1 MIPAS
6 LDTRIAQI
14 VEACIRST
22 AQERPSFRD
31 LQVQIE
37 RCSDLRKD
45 GDDVAAD
52 GNTLRHRRRVGPE
65 QSMELERAIALL
77 LQDVLGSRDVAELQD
92 FLKSKLA
99 LGIKKK

>member
-6 LDTRIAQI
+6 VDTRIAQI
-14 VEACIRST
+14 VEACIHST

-37 RCSDLRKD
+37 RCSDLRG
-45 GDDVAAD
+45 GDDAAAD